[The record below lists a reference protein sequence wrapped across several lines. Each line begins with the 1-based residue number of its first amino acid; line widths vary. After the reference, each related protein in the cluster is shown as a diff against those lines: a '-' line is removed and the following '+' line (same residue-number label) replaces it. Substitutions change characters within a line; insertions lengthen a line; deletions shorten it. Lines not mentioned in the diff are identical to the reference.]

1 MNPVLSREILERF
14 RGRRAALLIFL
25 WTLGIGL
32 VGYVVYLVG
41 QEVASN
47 FFGMGRLITTG
58 FVGRFLFQGM
68 VLLMVT
74 AVVMVVPGVTALT
87 IVGERERQTLGLLQV
102 TQLTPFQLV
111 IGKLSSSLSYFLL
124 LVVAVA
130 PIIALPLLFGGMSL
144 GDIFASLG
152 MMLLTATMVG
162 SVSLAISARA
172 KSSRGAVA
180 GSYAF
185 SFVIAFFSIA
195 MILAE
200 LLVFRGSTNEIVPP
214 RGREIYSSW
223 INPYVATVD
232 AVAAPLSLRN
242 DGQFTPFTPAETL
255 LFARQGVSQSLGGV
269 AFVGEGFPV
278 DLGVARGFG
287 PIEGGGFIGPAQE
300 VRLRRGPVWIRTVV
314 VYVVISGL
322 ALLRAARIVTAPA
335 LAPIRTKRVKSAT
348 A

>member
-1 MNPVLSREILERF
+1 MNPVLSREVLERF

-41 QEVASN
+41 QQVASG

-74 AVVMVVPGVTALT
+74 AVVMVVPGVTALS

-111 IGKLSSSLSYFLL
+111 IGKLTSSLSYFLL

-144 GDIFASLG
+144 GDVFAGLG

-200 LLVFRGSTNEIVPP
+200 LLVFKGSTTELVPP

-223 INPYVATVD
+223 INPYIATVD

-242 DGQFTPFTPAETL
+242 DGQFTPFTPAEML
-255 LFARQGVSQSLGGV
+255 LYARQGVNQPFLGGV
-269 AFVGEGFPV
+269 AFDVV
-278 DLGVARGFG
+278 GFG
-287 PIEGGGFIGPAQE
+287 RGVPMEGGGGVIGPVQE
-300 VRLRRGPVWIRTVV
+300 IRERRGPVWIRTVV
-314 VYVVISGL
+314 LYVVISGL

-335 LAPIRTKRVKSAT
+335 LAPVRTKRVKNAST
-348 A
+348 

>member
-14 RGRRAALLIFL
+14 RGRRSSLLMFL

-41 QEVASN
+41 QEVAAN

-74 AVVMVVPGVTALT
+74 AVVMVVPGITALA

-111 IGKLSSSLSYFLL
+111 FGKLTSSLSYFLL

-144 GDIFASLG
+144 GDIFAGLG

-172 KSSRGAVA
+172 RSSRGAVA

-185 SFVIAFFSIA
+185 SFVIAFFSVA

-200 LLVFRGSTNEIVPP
+200 LLIFRGSSNEIIPP

-223 INPYVATVD
+223 INPYIATVD
-232 AVAAPLSLRN
+232 AVASPLSLRN
-242 DGQFTPFTPAETL
+242 DGQFTPFTPAEAL
-255 LFARQGVSQSLGGV
+255 LYFRQGVSRSFGGV
-269 AFVGEGFPV
+269 AFDVEQ
-278 DLGVARGFG
+278 RGFG
-287 PIEGGGFIGPAQE
+287 IPEGIVAPEQE

-314 VYVVISGL
+314 LYVVISGL

-335 LAPIRTKRVKSAT
+335 LAPIRIKRAKNASA
-348 A
+348 

>member
-1 MNPVLSREILERF
+1 VNPVLSREILERF

-41 QEVASN
+41 QQVASG

-144 GDIFASLG
+144 GDVFAGLG

-200 LLVFRGSTNEIVPP
+200 LLVFRGSTNELVPP
-214 RGREIYSSW
+214 RGREFYSSW
-223 INPYVATVD
+223 INPYIATVD
-232 AVAAPLSLRN
+232 AVAAPLTLRN
-242 DGQFTPFTPAETL
+242 DGQFTPFTPAEML
-255 LFARQGVSQSLGGV
+255 LYARQGVRSGPNMV
-269 AFVGEGFPV
+269 AFDVV
-278 DLGVARGFG
+278 DFGRGV
-287 PIEGGGFIGPAQE
+287 PMEGGGFVGPVQE
-300 VRLRRGPVWIRTVV
+300 IRARRGPVWIRTLVL
-314 VYVVISGL
+314 YVVISGL

-335 LAPIRTKRVKSAT
+335 LAPIRTKRVKNAT

>member
-41 QEVASN
+41 QQVASG

-102 TQLTPFQLV
+102 TQLTPLQLV

-130 PIIALPLLFGGMSL
+130 PIIALPLLFGGMTL
-144 GDIFASLG
+144 GDIFAGLG
-152 MMLLTATMVG
+152 MLLLTATMVG
-162 SVSLAISARA
+162 SVSLMISARA
-172 KSSRGAVA
+172 RSSRGAVA

-200 LLVFRGSTNEIVPP
+200 LLVFRGPGNEIVPP

-223 INPYVATVD
+223 INPYIATID
-232 AVAAPLSLRN
+232 AVASPLSLRN
-242 DGQFTPFTPAETL
+242 DGQLTPFTPAEFL
-255 LFARQGVSQSLGGV
+255 LYARQGVGNTLGGV
-269 AFVGEGFPV
+269 AF
-278 DLGVARGFG
+278 
-287 PIEGGGFIGPAQE
+287 GGGVEFAPRGGFVPFDGGGIVPPPQE

-314 VYVVISGL
+314 LYVVVAGL
-322 ALLRAARIVTAPA
+322 AVLRAARIVTAPA
-335 LAPIRTKRVKSAT
+335 LAPIRPQRAKNAP

>member
-1 MNPVLSREILERF
+1 VNPVLSREILERF

-41 QEVASN
+41 QQVASG

-111 IGKLSSSLSYFLL
+111 LGKLSSSLSYFLV

-144 GDIFASLG
+144 GDIFAGLG
-152 MMLLTATMVG
+152 MMLVTATMVG

-185 SFVIAFFSIA
+185 SFLIAFFSIA

-200 LLVFRGSTNEIVPP
+200 LLVFRGSANDLVPP

-223 INPYVATVD
+223 INPYIATVD
-232 AVAAPLSLRN
+232 AVVAPLALRN
-242 DGQFTPFTPAETL
+242 DGQVTPFTPAEML
-255 LFARQGVSQSLGGV
+255 LFARQGVNQTLGGV
-269 AFVGEGFPV
+269 AFDV
-278 DLGVARGFG
+278 GFG
-287 PIEGGGFIGPAQE
+287 RGVPMEGGGIVGPVQE
-300 VRLRRGPVWIRTVV
+300 IRSRRGPVWIRTVV
-314 VYVVISGL
+314 LYVVISGL
-322 ALLRAARIVTAPA
+322 ALLRATRVVTAPA
-335 LAPIRTKRVKSAT
+335 LAPIRIKRVKNAT

>member
-14 RGRRAALLIFL
+14 RGRRSALLMFF

-47 FFGMGRLITTG
+47 FFGLGRLITTG

-74 AVVMVVPGVTALT
+74 AVVMVVPGITALA

-111 IGKLSSSLSYFLL
+111 LGKLTSSLSYFLL

-144 GDIFASLG
+144 GDIFAGLG

-172 KSSRGAVA
+172 RSSRGAVA

-185 SFVIAFFSIA
+185 SFVIAFFSVA

-200 LLVFRGSTNEIVPP
+200 LLIFRGSTNEIIPP

-232 AVAAPLSLRN
+232 AVVSPLSLRN
-242 DGQFTPFTPAETL
+242 DGQFTPFTPAEAL
-255 LFARQGVSQSLGGV
+255 LFSRQGVRRSLGGV
-269 AFVGEGFPV
+269 GFAGGEEFGRGIPFGGMPFDGGIVGPE
-278 DLGVARGFG
+278 
-287 PIEGGGFIGPAQE
+287 QE

-314 VYVVISGL
+314 LYVVISGL
-322 ALLRAARIVTAPA
+322 ALLRATRIVTAPA
-335 LAPIRTKRVKSAT
+335 LAPTRSKKLKNAT
-348 A
+348 T

>member
-1 MNPVLSREILERF
+1 M
-14 RGRRAALLIFL
+14 FL

-41 QEVASN
+41 QQVASG
-47 FFGMGRLITTG
+47 FFGLGRLITTG

-74 AVVMVVPGVTALT
+74 AVVMVVPGITALA

-111 IGKLSSSLSYFLL
+111 LGKLTSSLSYFLL

-144 GDIFASLG
+144 GDIFAGLG

-172 KSSRGAVA
+172 RSSRGAVA

-200 LLVFRGSTNEIVPP
+200 LLIFRGSTNEIIPP

-223 INPYVATVD
+223 INPYIATVD
-232 AVAAPLSLRN
+232 AVVTPLSLRS
-242 DGQFTPFTPAETL
+242 DGQFTPFTPAELL
-255 LFARQGVSQSLGGV
+255 LFSRQGINQSLGGV
-269 AFVGEGFPV
+269 VFA
-278 DLGVARGFG
+278 
-287 PIEGGGFIGPAQE
+287 GGGEFGRGIPFDGGIVPSEQE

-314 VYVVISGL
+314 LYVVISGL

-335 LAPIRTKRVKSAT
+335 LAPIRIKKVKNAT

>member
-41 QEVASN
+41 QQVASG

-144 GDIFASLG
+144 GDVFAGLG

-200 LLVFRGSTNEIVPP
+200 LLVFRSSTNEIVPP

-223 INPYVATVD
+223 INPYIATVD
-232 AVAAPLSLRN
+232 AVEAPLSLRN
-242 DGQFTPFTPAETL
+242 DGQFTPFTPAEML
-255 LFARQGVSQSLGGV
+255 LYARQGVSQGLGGV
-269 AFVGEGFPV
+269 AFDVV
-278 DLGVARGFG
+278 GFG
-287 PIEGGGFIGPAQE
+287 RGVPMEGGGIVVPVQE
-300 VRLRRGPVWIRTVV
+300 IRARRGPVWIRTVV
-314 VYVVISGL
+314 LYVVISGL

-335 LAPIRTKRVKSAT
+335 LAPIRTKRVKNAT

>member
-1 MNPVLSREILERF
+1 VNPVLSREVLERF

-41 QEVASN
+41 QQVASG

-111 IGKLSSSLSYFLL
+111 IGKLTSSLSYFLL

-144 GDIFASLG
+144 GDVFAGLG

-200 LLVFRGSTNEIVPP
+200 LLVFKGATSEIVPP

-223 INPYVATVD
+223 INPYIATVD

-242 DGQFTPFTPAETL
+242 DGQFTPFTPAEML
-255 LFARQGVSQSLGGV
+255 LYVRQGVNQSLLGGV
-269 AFVGEGFPV
+269 AFDVV
-278 DLGVARGFG
+278 GFG
-287 PIEGGGFIGPAQE
+287 RGVPMEGGGGIIGPVQE
-300 VRLRRGPVWIRTVV
+300 IRERRGPVWIRTVV
-314 VYVVISGL
+314 LYVVISGL

-335 LAPIRTKRVKSAT
+335 LASIRTKKVKSAT
-348 A
+348 T

>member
-41 QEVASN
+41 QQVASG

-68 VLLMVT
+68 VLLMIT

-144 GDIFASLG
+144 GDIFAGLG

-162 SVSLAISARA
+162 SVSLAISARS

-200 LLVFRGSTNEIVPP
+200 LLVFRGSTTELIPP

-223 INPYVATVD
+223 INPYIATVD
-232 AVAAPLSLRN
+232 AVAAPLALRN
-242 DGQFTPFTPAETL
+242 DGQFTPFTPAEML
-255 LFARQGVSQSLGGV
+255 LFARQGVNQGPGIV
-269 AFVGEGFPV
+269 AFDAVEFGR
-278 DLGVARGFG
+278 GV
-287 PIEGGGFIGPAQE
+287 PMEGGGLVGPVQE
-300 VRLRRGPVWIRTVV
+300 IRARRGPVWIRTVV
-314 VYVVISGL
+314 LYVVISGL

-335 LAPIRTKRVKSAT
+335 LAPMRTKKVKNAT